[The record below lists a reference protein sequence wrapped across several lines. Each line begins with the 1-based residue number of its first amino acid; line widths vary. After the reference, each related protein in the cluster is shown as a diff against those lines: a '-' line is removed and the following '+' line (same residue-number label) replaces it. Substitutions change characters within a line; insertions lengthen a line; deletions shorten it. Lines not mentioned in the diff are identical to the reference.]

1 MLEDDVLRLADVV
14 LLVRDVFELLG
25 EESRSNDVLEV
36 ALELLTEEVILVRTC
51 KLIAVLDRDVVDRR
65 EVEEVSL
72 SVELGERERVVL

>member
-36 ALELLTEEVILVRTC
+36 ALELLTEE
-51 KLIAVLDRDVVDRR
+51 AA
-65 EVEEVSL
+65 
-72 SVELGERERVVL
+72 